1 VNVLS
6 VSITAHGEAL
16 AHRLPYPHQHGQ
28 LGDTVRDTW
37 SSVDG
42 LVLFASVGIAVRV
55 IAPLLSDKHSDPA
68 VVCVDETGQFVVPV
82 AGGHTGGANA
92 LAREVAGYLGAQA
105 VITTATDS
113 AGHLALDLIPGF
125 AAVGD
130 IAGVTRRL
138 LDGATL
144 ALENELGW
152 PVPAGLLAR
161 SMPTFS
167 PSGIVSQ
174 TSAGGIT
181 GTAAG
186 SIELAQQTL
195 LAGPDAGLSKPD
207 DDRSTAAAGSATVVI
222 SDRVM
227 HSTTGV
233 VVLHPPSL
241 VLGIGSAA
249 GVSAEEVARLVAD
262 TLAEAGLDRTSVAEV
277 ATIDLKATEAG
288 IVAQGWPM
296 RTFTAAELAAV
307 VVPNPSDVVRAEVG
321 TPSVAEAAALL
332 AAGPGATLVVEK
344 HRSAMATVA
353 VTRRA
358 GPKGHLTVIGLGPGS
373 AQHRTPAAVMAI
385 RNAQVII
392 GYDLYVDQ
400 CVDIVGPSHMVLRSP
415 IGAETA
421 RCELA
426 LQRAVAGERVALV
439 CSGDSGVYAMAS
451 LVLELAPKFGAPS
464 VSVVPGVTAALA
476 AASVLGA
483 PLGHDHAAISLS
495 DLLTPW
501 PIIERRI
508 EAVASADFVVTFYNP
523 RSLKRTWQ
531 LERALEILRAER
543 PASTPVGLVTDV
555 GRPTQRVVL
564 TTLADVDPTMV
575 DMLTCVVVGSSI
587 TREILGRMVTPRG
600 YIS

>member
-6 VSITAHGEAL
+6 VSITSQGNAL
-16 AHRLPYPHQHGQ
+16 AKRLPYPEQHGQ
-28 LGDTVRDTW
+28 LGDAVRDNW
-37 SSVDG
+37 SRVDG
-42 LVLFASVGIAVRV
+42 FVLFASVGIAVRV
-55 IAPLLSDKHSDPA
+55 IAPLLTDKHADPA
-68 VVCVDETGQFVVPV
+68 IVCVDEAGRFVIPV
-82 AGGHTGGANA
+82 AGGHAAGANA
-92 LAREVAGYLGAQA
+92 LAREVAGFLGAQA

-125 AAVGD
+125 VTTGD
-130 IAGVTRRL
+130 VAGVTRHL
-138 LDGATL
+138 VDGA
-144 ALENELGW
+144 ALSLRYDLDW
-152 PVPAGLLAR
+152 PAPAALVAR
-161 SMPTFS
+161 STE
-167 PSGIVSQ
+167 V
-174 TSAGGIT
+174 SAGGSDGAGT
-181 GTAAG
+181 TAARA
-186 SIELAQQTL
+186 ENLT
-195 LAGPDAGLSKPD
+195 PHP
-207 DDRSTAAAGSATVVI
+207 TVVI
-222 SDRVM
+222 SDRTIDW
-227 HSTTGV
+227 SPGV
-233 VVLHPPSL
+233 VVLRPPSL
-241 VLGIGSAA
+241 ILGIGSAA
-249 GVSAEEVARLVAD
+249 SVSGAEVERLIAD
-262 TLAEAGLDRTSVAEV
+262 ALAEAGLDAASVAEV
-277 ATIDLKATEAG
+277 ATIDLKAAEAG

-307 VVPNPSDVVRAEVG
+307 AVPNPSEVVRAEVG

-353 VTRRA
+353 VARRA
-358 GPKGHLTVIGLGPGS
+358 GPIGHLAVVGLGPGS

-385 RNAQVII
+385 RNAQVVV

-400 CVDIVGPSHMVLRSP
+400 CVDIVGPSQIVLRSP

-426 LQRAVAGERVALV
+426 LQRAAAGERVALV
-439 CSGDSGVYAMAS
+439 CSGDAGVYAMAS
-451 LVLELAPKFGAPS
+451 LVLELAPNFGAPP

-501 PIIERRI
+501 TIIERRI
-508 EAVASADFVVTFYNP
+508 EAVASGDFVVTFYNP

-531 LERALEILRAER
+531 LERALEILRVQR
-543 PASTPVGLVTDV
+543 PSTTPVGLVTDV
-555 GRPTQRVVL
+555 GRPTQRIVL